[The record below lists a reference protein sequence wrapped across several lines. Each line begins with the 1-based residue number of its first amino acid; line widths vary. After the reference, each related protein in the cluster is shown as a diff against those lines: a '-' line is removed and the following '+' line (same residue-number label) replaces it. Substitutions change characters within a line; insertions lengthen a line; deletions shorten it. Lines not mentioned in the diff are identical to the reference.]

1 MRSSKLPP
9 EVHLVAG
16 TAHRARNMGVVLP
29 DKIKARIPFAEWAD
43 NPESFTREQFISE
56 TSQYLHTV
64 YGIGTEQDRH
74 VLMMLADQLQMYI
87 DARREHIKHP
97 LVIKINGGK
106 TFAPN
111 PYIAIANKA
120 MDNCIRLMGELGL
133 TPKSRLS
140 ADKTDETSPYAELLK
155 GYRRA

>member
-1 MRSSKLPP
+1 MRSAKLPR
-9 EVHLVAG
+9 EVHVVAG
-16 TAHRARNMGVVLP
+16 TAHRARNIGVALP

-43 NPESFTREQFISE
+43 NAEAFTREQFIRE
-56 TSQYLHTV
+56 TSDYLHTV

-74 VLMMLADQLQMYI
+74 ILMMLADQLQIYI
-87 DARREHIKHP
+87 DARREYQKHP
-97 LVIKINGGK
+97 LVVKINAGK
-106 TFAPN
+106 THAPN

-140 ADKTDETSPYAELLK
+140 ADKVEEDSPYAELLK